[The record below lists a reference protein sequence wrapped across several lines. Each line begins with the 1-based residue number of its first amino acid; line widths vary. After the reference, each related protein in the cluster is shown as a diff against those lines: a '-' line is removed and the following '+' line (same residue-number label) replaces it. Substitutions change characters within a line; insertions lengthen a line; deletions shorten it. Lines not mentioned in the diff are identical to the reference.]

1 MDFFQGTPIVFRQA
15 DAIVLNAEFVFT
27 HDGCTAFAQQLIIV
41 QQATCNGVFDG
52 EHTDDVIVLMHV
64 LEDFL
69 EGIATNQFDFFVR
82 EILVGGNVME

>member
-1 MDFFQGTPIVFRQA
+1 MFA
-15 DAIVLNAEFVFT
+15 Y
-27 HDGCTAFAQQLIIV
+27 DGCATFAQQFVIV
-41 QQATCNGVFDG
+41 QQTSCNSIFDG
-52 EHTDDVIVLMHV
+52 EHTDDVTVLMHV